1 MFRALINNIPLC
13 LTEKLHN
20 FVLSK
25 YARTLR
31 FITHADA
38 DMFEAIGAKKALC
51 IFHHAAKEVPAY
63 SSFLQKKRVD
73 SDKIKTTVD
82 FNAVPITEKSN
93 YIKKYSLNQRCV
105 GGEFPQHG
113 NVDESGGTSGTPSN
127 WIRSVYENN
136 LLLQV
141 AKFEF
146 EYVYNISKKQ
156 IIVLSAWSNGPW
168 ATGIKFC
175 QIMQHY
181 ALVKST
187 GTSVEN
193 IEKTLKMFGKEPEYI
208 IAGYP
213 PFLKKFLDE
222 TSLQLKQYKIH
233 LLTGGEG
240 ISLEWKNY
248 FKRKLWKDAL
258 IISSYGASD
267 IDIGIGFETPFAQV
281 IRERCQKNKGLR
293 KALFGD
299 VPTIPM
305 LFQYNPMMHYITP
318 VYNKEEQKNEYV
330 ITLCDT
336 SVASPKIRYNLHDE
350 GGVYRYKEMI
360 SLIGKHEKQLVK
372 KYEQQWK
379 QWPILH
385 LPFLYVAGRSD
396 GTLSF
401 DGANVYPEQVEAGI
415 LTAKALEE
423 KTNSFM
429 IYKTTNKKHDVNF
442 AIAIQLKQGINANKV
457 LQTQYHDAIVTKI
470 IELNP
475 DFKESYTHNPGLCDP
490 KIILH
495 KYDSSLF
502 AGEHIKEK
510 YIKKGV

>member
-1 MFRALINNIPLC
+1 
-13 LTEKLHN
+13 
-20 FVLSK
+20 
-25 YARTLR
+25 
-31 FITHADA
+31 
-38 DMFEAIGAKKALC
+38 MFEAIGAKKALC

-63 SSFLQKKRVD
+63 GLFLQKNRIDPK
-73 SDKIKTTVD
+73 KIKTTHD
-82 FNAVPITEKSN
+82 FNALPITEKAN

-105 GGEFPQHG
+105 HGVLPQQG
-113 NVDESGGTSGTPSN
+113 NVDESGGTSGNPSN

-146 EYVYNISKKQ
+146 EYEYNISQKQ

-187 GTSVEN
+187 GTSIEN
-193 IEKTLKMFGKEPEYI
+193 IEKTLKLFGKEPEYI

-222 TSLQLKQYKIH
+222 TVLNLKQYKIH
-233 LLTGGEG
+233 ILTGGEG

-248 FKRKLWKDAL
+248 FKRKLWQKAL

-281 IRERCQKNKGLR
+281 IREHCQKNKELR
-293 KALFGD
+293 TALFGD

-305 LFQYNPMMHYITP
+305 LFQYNPMMHYITQT
-318 VYNKEEQKNEYV
+318 YNKEEQKSEYV

-336 SVASPKIRYNLHDE
+336 TVASPKVRYNLHDE
-350 GGVYRYKEMI
+350 GGVYTYKEMMAI
-360 SLIGKHEKQLVK
+360 IEKHEKLLVST
-372 KYEQQWK
+372 YLQQWK

-396 GTLSF
+396 GTISL
-401 DGANVYPEQVEAGI
+401 DGANVYPEQIEAGI
-415 LTAKALEE
+415 LTIKALEE

-429 IYKTTNKKHDVNF
+429 IYKSTKKKQDLKF
-442 AIAIQLKQGINANKV
+442 AIAIQLKEGIKANKI
-457 LQTQYHDAIVTKI
+457 LQKQYHNAILSKI
-470 IELNP
+470 LELNP
-475 DFKESYTHNPGLCDP
+475 DFKESYTYNQKLCDP
-490 KIILH
+490 EIILH
-495 KYDSSLF
+495 SYNSPLF
-502 AGEHIKEK
+502 AGEHVKEK
-510 YIKKGV
+510 YIKRGA